1 MMSNPMATHTI
12 WNAISPQETH
22 EILCKIQDD
31 NKKLYRSTVEILSK
45 QMQKR
50 VPVVLEMPK
59 VERHAIWQQIL
70 SHPML
75 ENLSFNL
82 LSSWLVAE
90 HSPLLCAWL
99 DALGIAHDSEGFFQA
114 DALEAPHSDKLKK
127 AIEVLL
133 EKFPAKTVSIYLH
146 VFNRIDGIQWADL
159 TSLIET
165 EPRLKLT

>member
-1 MMSNPMATHTI
+1 MVFIPMATHTI
-12 WNAISPQETH
+12 WTSFSPQESH
-22 EILCKIQDD
+22 EILCKIQDE

-59 VERHAIWQQIL
+59 IERHSIWQQIL

-82 LSSWLVAE
+82 LSAWLVSE

-99 DALGIAHDSEGFFQA
+99 DALAIPHDPQGFFQA
-114 DALEAPHSDKLKK
+114 DKLEAPTSEKLKT
-127 AIEVLL
+127 ALESVL

-146 VFNRIDGIQWADL
+146 VFNRIEGIEWKELNQ
-159 TSLIET
+159 LIET